1 MAYLFAIA
9 ICIVIAI
16 LIMAATNVLYDI
28 LVVLMPLLL
37 AVMGLVGVVIGLW
50 VAIKNTF
57 KVYKAVFFGRGKK

>member
-1 MAYLFAIA
+1 MGYIIGFA

-16 LIMAATNVLYDI
+16 LIMAATNVFYDI

-37 AVMGLVGVVIGLW
+37 AVMGLVGVFIGLW

-57 KVYKAVFFGRGKK
+57 KVYKAVFFGRGQK